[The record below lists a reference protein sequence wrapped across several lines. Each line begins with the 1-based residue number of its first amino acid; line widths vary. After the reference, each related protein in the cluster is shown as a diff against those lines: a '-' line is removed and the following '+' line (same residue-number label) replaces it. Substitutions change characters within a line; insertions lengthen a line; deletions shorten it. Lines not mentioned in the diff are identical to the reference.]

1 MENPGGQIIYKFISV
16 IVSKME
22 NGMSEANACGCGR
35 SPTGKCVGWH
45 SLTEEQFEA
54 KKAAWDAKQAEK
66 KAREE
71 S

>member
-1 MENPGGQIIYKFISV
+1 MTDYIFPISV